1 MPPFRVRGGMQR
13 IYLDHAA
20 TTPVDARVLQK
31 MLPCFTDHFGNAHS
45 LHAFGRRAVAAV
57 DAARDAVASLLGAKP
72 QEIYFTS
79 GGTEADN
86 WALRGAVHANAGRGR
101 HVIISAV
108 EHPAVRAAAR
118 LLAQEG
124 FAVSAAPVG
133 ADGVLDLAAFAGLL
147 RGDTVLAAVMAV
159 NNETGAVQPLAE
171 ISRLCRERGVLL
183 FCDAVQ
189 AAGAYVLDVN
199 APPVDLLSI
208 SSHKFYGPK
217 GVGALYVRE
226 GVRIAPLVAGGEQ
239 ERGLRGG
246 TSNVAGAVGFAAAL
260 ELAQKERAQF
270 VQHTDS
276 VRTLFEQK
284 IFDAL
289 GGEVRA
295 DGERRCPNISHLTFE
310 HGGTAFTDILDL
322 AGVACSRGAACS
334 SHSAKPS
341 HVLMAMGRSA
351 EESLRGVRFSFGMQT
366 SEKDAADAAQIV
378 IESYRRFKGGIS

>member
-1 MPPFRVRGGMQR
+1 MQR

-108 EHPAVRAAAR
+108 EHPAVRAVAR

-246 TSNVAGAVGFAAAL
+246 TVNVPGIVGMAEALTLARAQLPEAQARMAALCENFVRRALHEIEGAQLNGPRTPCSSLAAGGRLYSLANFTFAGADGPAL
-260 ELAQKERAQF
+260 LA
-270 VQHTDS
+270 
-276 VRTLFEQK
+276 L
-284 IFDAL
+284 
-289 GGEVRA
+289 
-295 DGERRCPNISHLTFE
+295 
-310 HGGTAFTDILDL
+310 LDRL
-322 AGVACSRGAACS
+322 GVAASGGSACS
-334 SHSAKPS
+334 SGSPEPS
-341 HVLMAMGRSA
+341 PVLRAMGRPDTLARS
-351 EESLRGVRFSFGMQT
+351 GVRFSFGRENT
-366 SEKDAADAAQIV
+366 EEEAEEVLSRLKRALARLRA
-378 IESYRRFKGGIS
+378 K